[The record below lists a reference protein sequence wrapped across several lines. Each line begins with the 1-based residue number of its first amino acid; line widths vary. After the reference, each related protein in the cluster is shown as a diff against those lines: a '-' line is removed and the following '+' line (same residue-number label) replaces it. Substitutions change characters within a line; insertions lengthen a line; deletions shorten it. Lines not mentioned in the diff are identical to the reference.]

1 MPHPASAKAT
11 PKPRPR
17 SGPRVTI
24 DTIRALALALPGV
37 EEATSYGAPAFK
49 IARRL
54 LVWLRDD
61 GETLVVRVQQDA
73 RDMLMHSD
81 PDTFFITDHYA
92 NYPAV
97 LVRLARVEPAAIAMI
112 LEESWRSLA
121 PKRLIAARSTPVAKR
136 PAAKRPAA
144 RGPAPTSLAVR
155 PSATPGQALSRLRA
169 ICLALPGVTESE
181 AHGRPCF
188 AVRGKTIVMFMDN
201 HHGDG
206 RLAIWCKAPP
216 GAQAM
221 LVESAPA
228 RYFVPPYLGP
238 RGWVGARLD
247 GNVDWRAVT
256 ACVEEAHQMSAPRR
270 AAARR

>member
-1 MPHPASAKAT
+1 VPIRKPPSAKRRTARAEPPASRHPARE
-11 PKPRPR
+11 PRNR
-17 SGPRVTI
+17 G
-24 DTIRALALALPGV
+24 
-37 EEATSYGAPAFK
+37 EA
-49 IARRL
+49 
-54 LVWLRDD
+54 
-61 GETLVVRVQQDA
+61 
-73 RDMLMHSD
+73 
-81 PDTFFITDHYA
+81 
-92 NYPAV
+92 
-97 LVRLARVEPAAIAMI
+97 AAI
-112 LEESWRSLA
+112 
-121 PKRLIAARSTPVAKR
+121 K
-136 PAAKRPAA
+136 
-144 RGPAPTSLAVR
+144 
-155 PSATPGQALSRLRA
+155 RLRA

-221 LVESAPA
+221 LVESDPA